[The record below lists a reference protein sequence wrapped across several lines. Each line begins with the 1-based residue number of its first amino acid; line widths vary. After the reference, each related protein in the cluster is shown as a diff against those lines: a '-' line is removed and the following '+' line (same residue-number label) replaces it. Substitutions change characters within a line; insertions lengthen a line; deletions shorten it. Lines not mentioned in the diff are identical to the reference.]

1 MSSKGRNGKKK
12 KTGVT
17 LEAYEVTLFILRVIV
32 SVYCCMFFVAMPLF
46 YHNKYFDIGDFKYTM
61 FMYLTVT
68 FLSLSSIMLV
78 IHIIVLGVSG
88 RIRLSYLKERFMAM
102 SMTDLF
108 VIAFGMASVIS
119 FLLSPIR
126 TDEYPVFFL
135 FNTDKN
141 ARVVNLPWEGYRGWN
156 MGLRSQLMF
165 VAMYFLISRL
175 FMKSWKKD
183 LICISLS
190 SAFAVFLLGVLNR
203 FHIDPLGMYDGL
215 VEGYINKFLST
226 LGQATWYSSFMVVM
240 LPVGMAL
247 YMFCDRKWTLDK
259 CLLALY
265 VSIGGATFV
274 TQNSDSAYPAFAA
287 IIVMMFAISFMNNE
301 RFLRFLEMMILMLGA
316 MKVVGLFQI
325 LFPQRLTELDRMSLF
340 VSQSPVTLVLLI
352 ALTGLYIVILK
363 KTDSGR
369 FDIIRYKR
377 LRTAVVLCMA
387 ACVPLVIIIAYLNT
401 KGMLPTDALAGVE
414 YLTFNDS
421 WGNNRGYTWRNTVE
435 VMREPL
441 WRSMI
446 FTGPGPDCYPMV
458 MYADDIRASMMHEFW
473 NGEIVICA
481 HNEWLNMLFNE
492 GILGFVTYLGIFGS
506 AFVSCARK
514 YDNPVSL
521 ACASAI
527 AGYFF
532 HNMFCYQQI
541 LCTPMIFCVMALY
554 DFLNANKEMHSEK

>member
-68 FLSLSSIMLV
+68 FLSLSAIMLV

-88 RIRLSYLKERFMAM
+88 RIRLSDLKERFMAM

-352 ALTGLYIVILK
+352 ALAGLYIVILK

-377 LRTAVVLCMA
+377 LRTAVVICMA

-554 DFLNANKEMHSEK
+554 DFLNGDKEMHSEK

>member
-68 FLSLSSIMLV
+68 FLSLSAIMLV

-88 RIRLSYLKERFMAM
+88 RIRLSDLKERFMAM

-135 FNTDKN
+135 FNTDKD

-377 LRTAVVLCMA
+377 LRTAVVICMA

-554 DFLNANKEMHSEK
+554 DFLNGDKEMHSEK

>member
-68 FLSLSSIMLV
+68 FLSLSAIMLV

-88 RIRLSYLKERFMAM
+88 RIRLSYLKERFMEM

-135 FNTDKN
+135 FNTDKD

-377 LRTAVVLCMA
+377 LRTAVVICMA

-554 DFLNANKEMHSEK
+554 DFLNGDK

>member
-1 MSSKGRNGKKK
+1 MSSKGTIRKKK
-12 KTGVT
+12 KSGVT
-17 LEAYEVTLFILRVIV
+17 LEAAEVTLFIFRVIV
-32 SVYCCMFFVAMPLF
+32 SVYCCLFFVAMPLF
-46 YHNKYFDIGDFKYTM
+46 YHNRYFDIGDFKYTM

-68 FLSLSSIMLV
+68 FLSLSAIMLV
-78 IHIIVLGVSG
+78 IHVTVLGLSG
-88 RIRLSYLKERFMAM
+88 RITLSYLKERFMAM
-102 SMTDLF
+102 SITDLM
-108 VIAFGMASVIS
+108 VLIFGIASVIS
-119 FLLSPIR
+119 FLLSPVR

-135 FNTDKN
+135 FNPNKGE
-141 ARVVNLPWEGYRGWN
+141 RVVNLPWEGYRGWN

-165 VAMYFLISRL
+165 VAIYFLISRL

-183 LICISLS
+183 LLYLSLS
-190 SAFAVFLLGVLNR
+190 SAFIVYLLGVLNR

-215 VEGYINKFLST
+215 IEGYINKFLST

-247 YMFCDRKWTLDK
+247 YMFCDRKWTFNK
-259 CLLALY
+259 CLLAVY

-287 IIVMMFAISFMNNE
+287 IVVTMFAISFIDNE

-325 LFPQRLTELDRMSLF
+325 LFPERLTVLDRISLF
-340 VSQSPVTLVLLI
+340 VSQSPVTLILLI
-352 ALTGLYIVILK
+352 ALIGLYIIFLR
-363 KTDSGR
+363 KTDAGR
-369 FDIIRYKR
+369 FEISRYR
-377 LRTAVVLCMA
+377 RVRTVLVICAA
-387 ACVPLVIIIAYLNT
+387 ACVPLVVLTAYLNT
-401 KGMLPTDALAGVE
+401 KGMLPTDVLSGVE

-421 WGNNRGYTWRNTVE
+421 WGNNRGFTWRNTVE

-458 MYADDIRASMMHEFW
+458 MYADDIRATLMHEFW
-473 NGEIVICA
+473 NGELVICA

-492 GILGFVTYLGIFGS
+492 GILGFVTYLGIFVS
-506 AFVSCARK
+506 SFVSCARK

-541 LCTPMIFCVMALY
+541 LCTPMIFCVMALHE
-554 DFLNANKEMHSEK
+554 LWSEA